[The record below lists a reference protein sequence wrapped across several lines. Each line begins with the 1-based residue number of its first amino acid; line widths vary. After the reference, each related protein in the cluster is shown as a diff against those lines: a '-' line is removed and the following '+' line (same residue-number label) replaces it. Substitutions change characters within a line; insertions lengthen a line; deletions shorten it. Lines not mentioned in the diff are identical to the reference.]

1 MIQETYDFLI
11 AAHQK
16 SFVSVNNVEEPTE
29 KVHDDVEERLDDDR
43 PQLHEPGAAEALL
56 PDQHDVEVEE
66 GEEGAKDCESCEHR
80 DESDVEEILEGRAG
94 EHLERL
100 FIDLRHKP
108 DYIVMSDF
116 VLEIQN
122 NNKKKSKS
130 KKIQI
135 QGLVRFFEETLKTM
149 TALGNTRR
157 LEMKREGN
165 HHMSIVYLRI

>member
-1 MIQETYDFLI
+1 MD
-11 AAHQK
+11 
-16 SFVSVNNVEEPTE
+16 NVEEPTE
-29 KVHDDVEERLDDDR
+29 EVHDDVEERLDDDR
-43 PQLHEPGAAEALL
+43 PHLHEPRAAEALL
-56 PDQHDVEVEE
+56 PHQHDVEVEE

-80 DESDVEEILEGRAG
+80 DESDIEEILEGRAG

-130 KKIQI
+130 NNIQI
-135 QGLVRFFEETLKTM
+135 QVLVRFVR
-149 TALGNTRR
+149 GN
-157 LEMKREGN
+157 LEDYDSVG
-165 HHMSIVYLRI
+165 